1 VDRLDNFNLPVWSS
15 QNHFYIDVV
24 VLWRYLATGVVSGRT
39 KREVRNI
46 RLPDQ
51 ETLEHIDRIHP
62 DKLNNFYQVVSVV
75 CANIPG
81 DAEDEAQGVSTDEE
95 SVAALPRPAVAPQPH
110 HAARAAAHHHAP
122 PPPEREEIGGG
133 GGHSRLPPPRTTP
146 HVSID
151 AYELE
156 REQARLAKATE
167 CQNNKR
173 RMSYDRGAREEALAR
188 MKLPNQLM
196 WKCVDCQI
204 SCAKPGM
211 EKHIMLKGH
220 WDRVLENYSRAL
232 DGAQQQALM
241 PRVDF

>member
-1 VDRLDNFNLPVWSS
+1 MS
-15 QNHFYIDVV
+15 
-24 VLWRYLATGVVSGRT
+24 RYLATGVVSGRS

-95 SVAALPRPAVAPQPH
+95 SVAALQPSRSSAVGAL
-110 HAARAAAHHHAP
+110 P
-122 PPPEREEIGGG
+122 PPPQHLAPAAAYRTPMEREEMS
-133 GGHSRLPPPRTTP
+133 GHSRLPARTTP

-156 REQARLAKATE
+156 LEQARLAKATE
-167 CQNNKR
+167 CQNSKR
-173 RMSYDRGAREEALAR
+173 RMSYDREAREETLAR

-204 SCAKPGM
+204 TSAKPGM
-211 EKHIMLKGH
+211 EKHIMLKAH
-220 WDRVLENYSRAL
+220 WDKVLENYCRSLEGTAPPPPAHGKHQAFLSR
-232 DGAQQQALM
+232 
-241 PRVDF
+241 

>member
-1 VDRLDNFNLPVWSS
+1 M
-15 QNHFYIDVV
+15 
-24 VLWRYLATGVVSGRT
+24 TGRS

-81 DAEDEAQGVSTDEE
+81 DAEEEAQGVSTDEE
-95 SVAALPRPAVAPQPH
+95 SVQAALPPRQSAATVAVLPPPPPPKMSSSSYHPALEAESRERL
-110 HAARAAAHHHAP
+110 ARAA
-122 PPPEREEIGGG
+122 
-133 GGHSRLPPPRTTP
+133 

-156 REQARLAKATE
+156 RERARLAKANE
-167 CQNNKR
+167 CQNLRR
-173 RMSYDRGAREEALAR
+173 RMSYDRAAREETLAR
-188 MKLPNQLM
+188 LKLPNQLM
-196 WKCVDCQI
+196 WKCADCQI
-204 SCAKPGM
+204 SCTKPGM

-220 WDRVLENYSRAL
+220 WDKVYENYSRAL
-232 DGAQQQALM
+232 DEATVILH
-241 PRVDF
+241 

>member
-1 VDRLDNFNLPVWSS
+1 MP
-15 QNHFYIDVV
+15 
-24 VLWRYLATGVVSGRT
+24 RYLATGVVSGRS
-39 KREVRNI
+39 KREVRNS

-81 DAEDEAQGVSTDEE
+81 DAEDEARGVSTDEE
-95 SVAALPRPAVAPQPH
+95 SLAAL
-110 HAARAAAHHHAP
+110 
-122 PPPEREEIGGG
+122 
-133 GGHSRLPPPRTTP
+133 LPPPSVAPVPVGKLLPQLQQQTTTYLPPIDAEALDRFARTAR
-146 HVSID
+146 VSMD
-151 AYELE
+151 AYEKE
-156 REQARLAKATE
+156 REQSRLIKAAE
-167 CQNNKR
+167 CQNNRR
-173 RMSYDRGAREEALAR
+173 RMSYDRVAREEALAR

-220 WDRVLENYSRAL
+220 WDKVLENYSRSL
-232 DGAQQQALM
+232 DVLQPNLQHPQQLH
-241 PRVDF
+241 